1 MKEAMEVVSSGKLSY
16 RKTADIASVP
26 KDALHRRVN
35 NKLKLNPSKQCK
47 NILEKFLCVLSTKQ
61 QKELK
66 PYLKNIDGFTIMN
79 LRILTYK
86 YCTRCC
92 IPHPFNKEKKMTGR
106 DFVSGFLKRSKD
118 LSLRKSQG
126 VVLNRICGLNK
137 TDAL

>member
-1 MKEAMEVVSSGKLSY
+1 MKEAMEAVSSSKLSY

-47 NILEKFLCVLSTKQ
+47 SILEKFLCVLSTKQ

-66 PYLKNIDGFTIMN
+66 HIDGLTIMN

-92 IPHPFNKEKKMTGR
+92 IPHPFNKEKKMAGR

-118 LSLRKSQG
+118 LSLRKPQG

-137 TDAL
+137 TDAF